1 MSLKMW
7 RRCLMAVTVAALV
20 VDGSV
25 FAMDWP
31 LSPPRLA
38 ATFGTFAKG
47 RVVAG
52 IALSSDDGLVRSV
65 DDGEISFSLEERS
78 HPGVLPAPL
87 GSFVVIEHKG
97 NMATLY
103 SHLASGSLSTAGKK
117 PESGEIIGKAGASGW
132 IEGSGMVF
140 QVYDRR
146 AGSWVNPLLLLP
158 PLADD
163 KAPVI
168 RSLVLTRAEK
178 TYVLGETA
186 SLPQGT
192 YKVSVDVADPADS
205 SWTVGPLAPFS
216 IRISIDGVEVAKDV
230 FDVARALNGELM
242 LFALAPVAAGELR
255 TKEGRYVVA
264 ERLFNRGRVT
274 IEVRVE
280 DVAGNKRSAAWSVI
294 VE

>member
-1 MSLKMW
+1 MSMKAW
-7 RRCLMAVTVAALV
+7 PQCLMAVMVAVIVLNVTA
-20 VDGSV
+20 

-31 LSPPRLA
+31 LSPPRLS

-52 IALSSDDGLVRSV
+52 IALASDDGLVRSV

-78 HPGVLPAPL
+78 HQGVLPAPL
-87 GSFVVIEHKG
+87 GSFMVIEHKG
-97 NMATLY
+97 GMAALY
-103 SHLASGSLSTAGKK
+103 SHLAPGSLATAGKM
-117 PESGEIIGKAGASGW
+117 PRTGTILGKAGTSGW
-132 IEGSGMVF
+132 IEGSGIVF
-140 QVYDRR
+140 QVYDRH

-158 PLADD
+158 PLTDD

-168 RSLVLTRAEK
+168 RSLALTHAEK
-178 TYVLGETA
+178 IYVLGETA

-192 YKVSVDVADPADS
+192 YKVTVDVADPADS

-216 IRISIDGVEVAKDV
+216 IRISIDGVEAAKDV
-230 FDVARALNGELM
+230 FDVAKAVNGELM

-255 TKEGRYVVA
+255 TKEGRYIVA
-264 ERLFNRGRVT
+264 ERLFSRGRVM

-280 DVAGNKRSAAWSVI
+280 DVAGNKRSAAWTLI